1 MPSWFNTSFKVL
13 LFASIAMLCAC
24 SDDGNPEDGYLVIDE
39 STIEI
44 GNEGGSVTRY
54 VSSNTQWYTRSDY
67 YWIHVSPSQ
76 GTGNTNISISVD
88 ANPNNTRREGYVYV
102 YTQNGTTE
110 THQLKVEQRS
120 GSGTSSLG
128 TPQNLKATVNG
139 KSVNLTWN
147 AVSGATKYHVYR
159 MDTGSGYYNLI
170 STVNT
175 NSATDSNPLEQNYY
189 KVKAANNSGESE
201 FSNSIYA
208 YVSGGGNTG
217 DGNTQKRPSAPTG
230 LRVSNEGN
238 NYYPSVVI
246 RWNEVSGA
254 NKYYVYKASS
264 ANGSYSQLGTA
275 QYNVFTDPTPPTNG
289 KSAYYKVK
297 AVNDA
302 GTSDYSDYAVY
313 TSVSNDEAFS
323 PGYRYGNC
331 SATSSTI
338 TLRWENLTGQGYGK
352 ATKIVL
358 RVWNPY
364 AEEWQDTE
372 LNATA
377 TSASFNFTNKIDNDG
392 YVRCGIVVSNSK
404 GSFTAGSKVY
414 NSKTR
419 TWLN

>member
-1 MPSWFNTSFKVL
+1 
-13 LFASIAMLCAC
+13 
-24 SDDGNPEDGYLVIDE
+24 
-39 STIEI
+39 
-44 GNEGGSVTRY
+44 
-54 VSSNTQWYTRSDY
+54 
-67 YWIHVSPSQ
+67 
-76 GTGNTNISISVD
+76 
-88 ANPNNTRREGYVYV
+88 
-102 YTQNGTTE
+102 
-110 THQLKVEQRS
+110 
-120 GSGTSSLG
+120 
-128 TPQNLKATVNG
+128 
-139 KSVNLTWN
+139 
-147 AVSGATKYHVYR
+147 

-170 STVNT
+170 STANT

-201 FSNSIYA
+201 FSNSIYT

-217 DGNTQKRPSAPTG
+217 D
-230 LRVSNEGN
+230 
-238 NYYPSVVI
+238 
-246 RWNEVSGA
+246 
-254 NKYYVYKASS
+254 
-264 ANGSYSQLGTA
+264 
-275 QYNVFTDPTPPTNG
+275 G

-358 RVWNPY
+358 RVWTPY

-372 LNATA
+372 LSATA